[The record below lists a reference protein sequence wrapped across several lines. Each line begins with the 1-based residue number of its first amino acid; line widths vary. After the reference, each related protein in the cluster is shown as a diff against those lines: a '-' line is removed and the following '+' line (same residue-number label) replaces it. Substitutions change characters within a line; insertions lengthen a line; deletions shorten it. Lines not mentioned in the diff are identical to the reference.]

1 MQILLAV
8 GIHLRLFVFYVV
20 LWIVF
25 IFVVFHFTFKT
36 WSSWIQPI
44 EPSTLCF
51 VSSVPNIL
59 GPSFLL
65 GQWHRKLVYFR
76 RKDIFAI
83 ETLMRFWKRSK
94 HAFLSFGF
102 QSPCHHYI
110 YLRYVCNSCQ
120 KTDGPAK
127 NIANTNVFYIVPWQK
142 RRKCPR
148 SKSKILVEIPNLQST
163 WDSPR
168 VGSTQFAPQKI
179 KGSNILD
186 ASWWKTHVLI
196 FRIAWKNN
204 RVIGVLSSNH
214 DGRRLLFPSQ
224 NSPRKNCIASPPSNL
239 QRLDLWELWLSD
251 QLLRQRSLH
260 LWLSL
265 LDRWKQESMSRH
277 FCSIGV
283 ERWHLLMQQRL
294 DHPLGLQRWW
304 GLWLSGLRGRACSH
318 LWILWSLPVDLWSF
332 HVLWWHTARLLHWR
346 CPSTP
351 LRQLSWICHR
361 LRLCG
366 RWRLRLSS
374 MWRWRVYLWR
384 LWSMSSNLWGLR
396 HMRPR
401 SLSWL
406 GYFHHRFSA
415 KQKQ

>member
-1 MQILLAV
+1 MQDVSIEKHMFELWTSICSQHSFLCTCCHYVAFFRHKCKEV
-8 GIHLRLFVFYVV
+8 NGMICLQKSIFLRGVSKYYVMNLSLKV
-20 LWIVF
+20 
-25 IFVVFHFTFKT
+25 
-36 WSSWIQPI
+36 
-44 EPSTLCF
+44 
-51 VSSVPNIL
+51 IL
-59 GPSFLL
+59 GFPKSGIYAICSAKNKGFKHL
-65 GQWHRKLVYFR
+65 GCELV
-76 RKDIFAI
+76 K
-83 ETLMRFWKRSK
+83 
-94 HAFLSFGF
+94 
-102 QSPCHHYI
+102 
-110 YLRYVCNSCQ
+110 NSCS
-120 KTDGPAK
+120 D
-127 NIANTNVFYIVPWQK
+127 
-142 RRKCPR
+142 
-148 SKSKILVEIPNLQST
+148 
-163 WDSPR
+163 
-168 VGSTQFAPQKI
+168 
-179 KGSNILD
+179 
-186 ASWWKTHVLI
+186 

-406 GYFHHRFSA
+406 GYFHQSLLGQA
-415 KQKQ
+415 KTIESPDLFCSRHSLVRHVYTCSRKRRERVLSKNACQRRTANPWPRWGWLLTKAAEKGCSSKCCSSFFCAG